1 MLLTV
6 SAELFGMIFHQGSS
20 MSYGHYFSYLKIK
33 RPTSMSDGSNSAN
46 SHNTGHIPG
55 TDFFSASSSSNGSDK
70 EEHCWIHCD
79 DETVTFKT
87 EKEIMNLFNMESKSS
102 STAYILFYRSL
113 DEQDLRCIDSTYLYK
128 HLNKV

>member
-1 MLLTV
+1 
-6 SAELFGMIFHQGSS
+6 

-33 RPTSMSDGSNSAN
+33 RPTPSNDGDGEYDHGNHS
-46 SHNTGHIPG
+46 HIPG
-55 TDFFSASSSSNGSDK
+55 TDFFSTPASRNGSDNK
-70 EEHCWIHCD
+70 EEHSWIHCD

-113 DEQDLRCIDSTYLYK
+113 DDQDLRCIDSTYLYK